1 EGATGR
7 GSKPKAGLTGF
18 TVSNLMVTHAVQPW
32 ENARDVAQPVDQR
45 DEHAQG
51 GIYGKPER
59 IASPLQIMIDG
70 PLGGAAFNNEF
81 GRPNLGGYFRT

>member
-1 EGATGR
+1 
-7 GSKPKAGLTGF
+7 
-18 TVSNLMVTHAVQPW
+18 

-81 GRPNLGGYFRT
+81 GRPNLGGYFRTYEQNVGGQVMGYHKPIMIAG